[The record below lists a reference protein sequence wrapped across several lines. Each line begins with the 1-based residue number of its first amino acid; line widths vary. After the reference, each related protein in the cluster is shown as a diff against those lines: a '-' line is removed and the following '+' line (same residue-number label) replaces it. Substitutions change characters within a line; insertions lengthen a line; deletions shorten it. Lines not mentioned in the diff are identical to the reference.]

1 MLLRILPTCYQQLLQ
16 NVHIFKHILSSKT
29 KLKNKHQYTL
39 QKWEIIFG
47 RKMCLI
53 FTMSLENMA
62 YFLHAFVILRW
73 NTTLFVI
80 LHGDSLCGCCL
91 SSFELL
97 AESFRS
103 LNSGLF
109 QPGKINSCGC
119 HGTMANL
126 SRSEREWKKESWPAS
141 LSVGSSIFAHRAADV
156 KTLYEQRLK
165 TNTLLWS
172 WSRGLSVGWRL
183 LVEKAVG

>member
-1 MLLRILPTCYQQLLQ
+1 MWQLNTFSLLQ
-16 NVHIFKHILSSKT
+16 NQTKKQTSIHIT
-29 KLKNKHQYTL
+29 
-39 QKWEIIFG
+39 EMIFG
-47 RKMCLI
+47 RKMCLL
-53 FTMSLENMA
+53 FTISLK
-62 YFLHAFVILRW
+62 

-80 LHGDSLCGCCL
+80 LHGDSLYGCCL

-97 AESFRS
+97 AKSFRS

-126 SRSEREWKKESWPAS
+126 SRSERERKKESWPAS

-172 WSRGLSVGWRL
+172 RSRGLSVGWRL